1 MNAMTYVPEI
11 DIALRAGNYSIL
23 VQRAGSDLN
32 APHIALALCDAVT
45 ALGADVEAKDKEL
58 EEAYAEQGRL
68 EGIIDG
74 KDDDVDKLRDE
85 LEDAQGE
92 IESMSEEIAE
102 LRARL
107 ARHAQGDAPDA
118 MVALRRAMAYVQTL
132 PKPRTVAGRRE
143 RIRELADAHKILADA
158 DKAGA

>member
-45 ALGADVEAKDKEL
+45 ALGADVEAKDK
-58 EEAYAEQGRL
+58 
-68 EGIIDG
+68 
-74 KDDDVDKLRDE
+74 E